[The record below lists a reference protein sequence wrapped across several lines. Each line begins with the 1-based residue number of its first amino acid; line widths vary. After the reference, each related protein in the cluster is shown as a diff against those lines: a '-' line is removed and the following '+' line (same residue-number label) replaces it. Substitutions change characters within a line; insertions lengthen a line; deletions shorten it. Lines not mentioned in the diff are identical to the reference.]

1 MTEDEMVGWHH
12 QHDGH
17 EFGQAVGVV
26 MDREAWHAAC
36 SPWGHKESDTTED
49 MNNNNNPINPGHS
62 ICTVKYRKPFVE
74 DARP

>member
-1 MTEDEMVGWHH
+1 MRCLDAITDSMDMSLSKLQDIVK
-12 QHDGH
+12 
-17 EFGQAVGVV
+17 
-26 MDREAWHAAC
+26 DREAWHAAC